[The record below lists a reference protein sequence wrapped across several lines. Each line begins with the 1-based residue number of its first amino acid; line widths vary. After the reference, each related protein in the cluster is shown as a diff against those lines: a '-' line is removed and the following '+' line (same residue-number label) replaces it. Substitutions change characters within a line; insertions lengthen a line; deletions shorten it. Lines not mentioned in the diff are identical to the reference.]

1 MILWKHEAKRSKPE
15 SINLLESDMT
25 EESLKK
31 LAMVVFS
38 GDMDKLFAAFS
49 IATGAAASN
58 MDVTMFFTFWGL
70 RALKKRKR
78 TGISPLGRLL
88 GFFYGGDI
96 NRASPSKMSFG
107 GLGRWMFKKMMK
119 AKRVPTLAE
128 MRQTAL
134 DLGVKLHG
142 CQMSMEVMEIPRDT
156 MIDGV
161 AQCVG
166 VASFLEQ
173 ARDAD
178 ITLFI

>member
-1 MILWKHEAKRSKPE
+1 M
-15 SINLLESDMT
+15 
-25 EESLKK
+25 EEKKKKK

-70 RALKKRKR
+70 RALKNKKR
-78 TGISPLGRLL
+78 TGNSLFGRLL
-88 GFFYGGDI
+88 GLFYGGDI

-128 MRQTAL
+128 LRQTAI
-134 DLGVKLHG
+134 DLGVKLYG
-142 CQMSMEVMEIPRDT
+142 CQMSMEVMEIPQDK
-156 MIDGV
+156 MISEV

-166 VASFLEQ
+166 VATFLEQ
-173 ARDAD
+173 AQQAD
-178 ITLFI
+178 VTLFV